1 LYFKSLQLQGF
12 KSFASKTKLDFVDG
26 VTAVVGP
33 NGSGKSNIADA
44 MRWVMGEMSAKSLR
58 GSKMEDVIFNGTD
71 KRTPMAFAEVTI
83 TMDNSDRSLNMDF
96 DEISVTRRVYRSG
109 ESEYQIN
116 NATCRLK
123 DIHELFMDTG
133 LGRDGYSIVGQGKID
148 EILSAKSEDRRHIF
162 DEAAGITKYRYKKE
176 EAERK
181 LAQTNDNL
189 LRIDD
194 ILTEIG
200 NNLTPLEHQAKKAR
214 KYLQL
219 REVQKKL
226 EINLWLRTL
235 DSFDEQLSKIE
246 ETYKIALT
254 NKENFERKI
263 EQEENLLLEKKEN
276 YRHLE
281 GLIDENRAGVYA
293 SKNEITRILG
303 EIELTRT
310 NIENHKKDIV
320 RLQGEISVHKEKV
333 SGLKDEIQLK
343 KVESLN
349 LQSKHKEL
357 ELITSGLETDYESAV
372 NTSEELNIKL
382 RDLRENLSA
391 KQNEISSNSA
401 KIESSSGYF
410 ESLRERL
417 ADLLAEKSK
426 AVTKQLMLENDI
438 SDAAKTLKNMAD
450 TTKEQRDKSEIL
462 SKKLEEQKSVLRKTG
477 EDLDNLEV
485 EEKSIEHKKITLES
499 LENSFEGYPHSV
511 KAVMNEKRSGE
522 LKNAKIHG
530 PLSQIIN
537 TDAKYVTAVESALGG
552 ALNHIVTDTEE
563 DAKQAIEYLKKS
575 KSGRVTF
582 LPISSTP
589 KDLKDLKE
597 IPSDKGVIG
606 IAADLV
612 NCDEQFRG
620 IVRYQLN
627 RTVVTDNIDN
637 AISLARKNNYSF
649 KIVTLDGELLSPGG
663 SVAGGSTRGS
673 AGALSRNAEQQRL
686 NERLEIIK
694 KEKTN
699 LITSCDKLRMETDSL
714 QKEFDEIYEQ
724 MWQSK
729 SMLITEKSRLENLQI
744 SLKSETER
752 ISNLEKEAE
761 KVNEVIDSTNAANE
775 NMLSGTKAMQLEAE
789 ALINEIQAL
798 ENEAEENSARLTE
811 ISEKL
816 SNART
821 DKAVSLK
828 DIEVAEDYVR
838 QAENTVVSTEMEIS
852 SKSIHAESLQDDILK
867 YEQNIILYETKVQ
880 ELQLAAQTNESDI
893 TEQTQLR
900 ETEEKAIEEKEK
912 EIQAHKESVY
922 KLREELARV
931 EGRKQR
937 LEETREDIVTKMWEE
952 YELTYSTADILREDI
967 GDEQEAQKQL
977 VSTKNGIRALGNVNV
992 DSIEEF
998 ASQKERFD
1006 FLSSQKNDLE
1016 EAKGGLC
1023 NLISEMTVIMT
1034 EMFEDNFSK
1043 LNKKFGE
1050 TFSDLFGGG
1059 KAGIR
1064 LSDPDDILGSGIEID
1079 VQPPG
1084 KKLQS
1089 ITLLSGGE
1097 KAFTAIALIFAILK
1111 IKPTYFCI
1119 FDEIEAALDDVN
1131 VFRYAD
1137 YLKKFAETTQF
1148 ILITHRK
1155 GTMEIADTLYGV
1167 TMQEKGITTLLSL
1180 DLDTY
1185 KE

>member
-1 LYFKSLQLQGF
+1 MYFKSLQLQGF

-71 KRTPMAFAEVTI
+71 KRSPMAFAEVTI
-83 TMDNSDRSLNMDF
+83 VMDNTDRSLNMDF

-235 DSFDEQLSKIE
+235 DSFDEQLTKIE

-254 NKENFERKI
+254 NKENFEKKI

-333 SGLKDEIQLK
+333 SALKDEIQLK

-357 ELITSGLETDYESAV
+357 ELITSGLEADYENAV

-417 ADLLAEKSK
+417 TDLLTEKSQS
-426 AVTKQLMLENDI
+426 VTKRVMLEKEI
-438 SDAAKTLKNMAD
+438 SESAAALKSIAD
-450 TTKEQRDKSEIL
+450 TTKEQRDKSEEL
-462 SKKLEEQKSVLRKTG
+462 SKKLEELKTISRKKT
-477 EDLDNLEV
+477 EELDGLEV
-485 EEKSIEHKKITLES
+485 EEKSLDHKKITLES

-511 KAVMNEKRSGE
+511 KAVMNEKRSGS
-522 LKNAKIHG
+522 LKNAEIHG
-530 PLSQIIN
+530 PLSQLIN

-563 DAKQAIEYLKKS
+563 DAKKAIEYLKAT
-575 KSGRVTF
+575 KSGRATF
-582 LPISSTP
+582 LPVSSVP
-589 KDLKDLKE
+589 EDIKELKS
-597 IPSDKGVIG
+597 IPTDKGVIG
-606 IAADLV
+606 IASDLV
-612 NCDEQFRG
+612 RCDKKFEG
-620 IVRYQLN
+620 IIASQLC

-649 KIVTLDGELLSPGG
+649 KIVTLDGEVLSPGG
-663 SVAGGSTRGS
+663 SVAGGSNRGS
-673 AGALSRNAEQQRL
+673 AGALSRNAESEKLTARL
-686 NERLEIIK
+686 KEIK
-694 KEKTN
+694 TEKEKLAN
-699 LITSCDKLRMETDSL
+699 ECFKINAQLEDA
-714 QKEFDEIYEQ
+714 QKEFDSVYEQ

-729 SMLITEKSRLENLQI
+729 SLLITEKSKLENLQL
-744 SLKSETER
+744 SLKTETDR
-752 ISNLEKEAE
+752 IATLEKETE
-761 KVNEVIDSTNAANE
+761 KVNGVIDSTNAANE
-775 NMLSGTKAMQLEAE
+775 NMLSGTKAMQLEVESLVAEIE
-789 ALINEIQAL
+789 ALEK
-798 ENEAEENSARLTE
+798 ETSDNSARLTE

-828 DIEVAEDYVR
+828 DIEVANDHIRE
-838 QAENTVVSTEMEIS
+838 AENTVVSTEMEIS
-852 SKSIHAESLQDDILK
+852 AKSIHAESLQDDIVK
-867 YEQNIILYETKVQ
+867 YEQNIILYQEKVQ
-880 ELQLAAQTNESDI
+880 DLQLAAQTSEGDI
-893 TEQTQLR
+893 TEQTQRR
-900 ETEEKAIEEKEK
+900 EAEEKAIEDKEN
-912 EIQAHKESVY
+912 EIKSLKESIY

-952 YELTYSTADILREDI
+952 YELTYSTADTLREDI

-977 VSTKNGIRALGNVNV
+977 ISTKNGIRALGNVNV

-998 ASQKERFD
+998 ATQKERFD
-1006 FLSSQKNDLE
+1006 FLSAQKNDLE

-1034 EMFEDNFSK
+1034 EMFEDNFTK

-1050 TFSDLFGGG
+1050 TFADLFGGG